1 MVGVGLGAGVAG
13 GGAVV
18 EIGLG
23 AVLAMEIED
32 GELVAGGESVAGG
45 LVTAGLP
52 QAPTRKT
59 TATRIAI
66 SSRTA
71 RPRLRRFFT

>member
-1 MVGVGLGAGVAG
+1 MVGVGLGASVAG

-18 EIGLG
+18 GVGLG
-23 AVLAMEIED
+23 AVLAMVIED

-45 LVTAGLP
+45 LVTTALP
-52 QAPTRKT
+52 QALTRKT

>member
-1 MVGVGLGAGVAG
+1 MPRSIIRCPTLRYEA
-13 GGAVV
+13 
-18 EIGLG
+18 
-23 AVLAMEIED
+23 LAMVIED
-32 GELVAGGESVAGG
+32 GELIAGGESVAGG

-52 QAPTRKT
+52 QALTRKAP
-59 TATRIAI
+59 ATRIAI

>member
-1 MVGVGLGAGVAG
+1 MVGVGFGAGVAR

-23 AVLAMEIED
+23 AVLALAIED
-32 GELVAGGESVAGG
+32 GELVAGGESIAGG
-45 LVTAGLP
+45 LVTTGLP

>member
-1 MVGVGLGAGVAG
+1 MVGVGLGAGAAG

-18 EIGLG
+18 AIGLG
-23 AVLAMEIED
+23 AVLAMVIED
-32 GELVAGGESVAGG
+32 GALVAGAESVAGG

-52 QAPTRKT
+52 QALTRKT